1 MKVLVL
7 GATGML
13 GNVMFRTLSE
23 NNNMEVFGSV
33 RAKKYAKF
41 FSKSISNRLIE
52 CKDVTNTNNLTKIFN
67 NVQPEIVIN
76 CISLSKKNLKTS
88 DPLLMIPIYALLPHQ
103 LSKLC
108 KIYDS
113 RLIHISTDG
122 IFSGSKGNYR
132 ENDPSDAQDLYGIS
146 KFMGEVK
153 SSHTI
158 SIRTSIIG
166 HEIKEKKGFL
176 EWFLSQNISCK
187 CFEKAIFSGFPT
199 VVLSEII
206 RDVIIPRPD
215 LSGILNVSSKP
226 ISKCELMHLIAKI
239 YGKDIK
245 IISDKSKKMNRSLN
259 SNLFLSTTGYNVPD
273 WPSLVQKMKLYK

>member
-1 MKVLVL
+1 MRVLVL

-13 GNVMFRTLSE
+13 GNVMFRVLSE

-33 RAKKYAKF
+33 RTKKYDKF
-41 FSKSISNRLIE
+41 FSKSILSKLIE
-52 CKDVTNTNNLTKIFN
+52 CRDVTNTKNLLKIFEN
-67 NVQPEIVIN
+67 IKPDIVIN
-76 CISLSKKNLKTS
+76 CISLSKKNLKVS
-88 DPLLMIPIYALLPHQ
+88 DPLSIIPIYALLPHQ

-122 IFSGSKGNYR
+122 IFSGSKGDY
-132 ENDPSDAQDLYGIS
+132 EEKDPPDVQDLYGIS
-146 KFMGEVK
+146 KFIGEVK
-153 SSHTI
+153 SSHNI

-166 HEIKEKKGFL
+166 HELKEKKGFL
-176 EWFLSQNISCK
+176 EWFLSQNKSCQ
-187 CFEKAIFSGFPT
+187 CFEGAIFSGFPT

-226 ISKCELMHLIAKI
+226 ISKCELMHLIARI

-245 IISDKSKKMNRSLN
+245 IISDKKKKMNRSLN

-273 WPSLVQKMKLYK
+273 WPFLVQKMKLYK